1 LLPPDIQTPSSCRTK
16 EKEHNVKKLSGINWW
31 SKFEKIEGRWWVA

>member
-16 EKEHNVKKLSGINWW
+16 EKEHNVKK
-31 SKFEKIEGRWWVA
+31 AA